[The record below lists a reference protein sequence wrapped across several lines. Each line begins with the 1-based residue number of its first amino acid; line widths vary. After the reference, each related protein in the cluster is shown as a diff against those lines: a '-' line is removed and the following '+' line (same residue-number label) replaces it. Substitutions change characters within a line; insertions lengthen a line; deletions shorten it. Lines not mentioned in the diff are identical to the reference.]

1 MCCNYLLQEG
11 GITFTVSG
19 VPHPLCGTMA
29 LVSADNP
36 AANALG
42 GFKEGTSAYR
52 NCRQCMGTSC
62 ENLEQVHI
70 YKYKYN
76 LNITYVRMCVQ
87 PVMPFLLKSLYRI
100 CKT

>member
-11 GITFTVSG
+11 GTAFTVSG
-19 VPHPLCGTMA
+19 VPHPLRGTMA

-62 ENLEQVHI
+62 ENSEQVYI
-70 YKYKYN
+70 YKY
-76 LNITYVRMCVQ
+76 NIVT
-87 PVMPFLLKSLYRI
+87 I
-100 CKT
+100 